1 MFIDWKK
8 ITVYASFMLRIY
20 SGLYKG
26 RRLKSASSPAVRP
39 TTAKVKLSFFD
50 ILQEDIREAIFLDG
64 FAGSGNIGIEALS
77 RGAEYVV
84 FIDELLE
91 SIKLLH
97 HNINKIGIT
106 PDFFRIIKGDYNR
119 SVISLSKDGFQFD
132 IIFLDPPYQLLEY
145 ANPLKVIFKRGI
157 LKKEGMVVLER
168 PTSLKFDAKYFHCF
182 RTQKIGQKSLDFFQH
197 QEKKK
202 D

>member
-1 MFIDWKK
+1 
-8 ITVYASFMLRIY
+8 MLRIY

-26 RRLKSASSPAVRP
+26 RKLKSASSPAVRP

-50 ILQEDIREAIFLDG
+50 ILQEEIRESIFLDG

-84 FIDELLE
+84 FIDQLPE
-91 SIKLLH
+91 SIKLLR
-97 HNINKIGIT
+97 HNINKICIP
-106 PDFFRIIKGDYNR
+106 PDYFRIMKGEFNR
-119 SVISLSKDGFQFD
+119 SIISLSKDGFLFD

-157 LKKEGMVVLER
+157 LKKEGIVVLER
-168 PTSLKFDAKYFHCF
+168 PSSLRFEAKYFSCF
-182 RTQKIGQKSLDFFQH
+182 RTQKIGRKSLDFFKH
-197 QEKKK
+197 QE
-202 D
+202 